1 MQHSDFHHSWIVTI
15 LGHSL
20 LSLRVC
26 FSSLL
31 VASWVS
37 LTLFH
42 GSWWVQSFLRF
53 LLHTMGRSYRNGILS
68 AIVTT
73 TEIQGWMWQF
83 SHIQPRSD
91 GKKKKKTKTMSP
103 IIVQKLHRRNS
114 PLVFSRCSSLRD
126 QMSLQETWALLVLY
140 RLLKIETCNG
150 NFRGDLF
157 SFLTPCFY

>member
-91 GKKKKKTKTMSP
+91 EKKKKPQNNVTYYCSKATQAKLSSCFLTVLVPQRSNVTAGNTSVVS
-103 IIVQKLHRRNS
+103 IVQTIKNREL
-114 PLVFSRCSSLRD
+114 
-126 QMSLQETWALLVLY
+126 
-140 RLLKIETCNG
+140 
-150 NFRGDLF
+150 
-157 SFLTPCFY
+157 